1 MRKEL
6 LAFLRDE
13 EGLTM
18 VEYAVAG
25 ALISAAAV
33 TAFYNLGQ
41 AVIGKINDLHDAIV
55 NGGAPAA

>member
-13 EGLTM
+13 EGLTI

-25 ALISAAAV
+25 SLITAAAV
-33 TAFYNLGQ
+33 LAFFTLGGSVTA
-41 AVIGKINDLHDAIV
+41 KINAI
-55 NGGAPAA
+55 NTAINNPGG

>member
-6 LAFLRDE
+6 LAFVRDE

-25 ALISAAAV
+25 SLIAAAAV
-33 TAFYNLGQ
+33 TAFTNLGT
-41 AVIGKINDLHDAIV
+41 AVVNKITALTTAIT
-55 NGGAPAA
+55 G